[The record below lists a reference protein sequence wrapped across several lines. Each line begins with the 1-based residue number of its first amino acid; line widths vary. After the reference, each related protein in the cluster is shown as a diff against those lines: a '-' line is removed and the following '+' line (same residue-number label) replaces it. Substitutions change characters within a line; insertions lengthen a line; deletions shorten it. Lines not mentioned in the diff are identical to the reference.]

1 MTCFIHHQQ
10 QYHLKV
16 ETLELLVALVI
27 FSDSDMNDITLTLCR
42 YQLISSIEHLFF
54 SFLPDPFAYPLDFS
68 VFDLYI

>member
-27 FSDSDMNDITLTLCR
+27 FSDSDMNV
-42 YQLISSIEHLFF
+42 QQQS
-54 SFLPDPFAYPLDFS
+54 
-68 VFDLYI
+68 